1 MKEIIIRKGK
11 YLSVQFAKSEKK
23 SLEMAIVFYDIYF
36 VMWLVLP

>member
-11 YLSVQFAKSEKK
+11 YQFAKSEKK
-23 SLEMAIVFYDIYF
+23 SLEMAIVYDIYF